1 MSQFCFGG
9 KMKNLFMIKLQVME
23 VINKLIMAE
32 NELKFPSAN
41 YYADGMHVTVNS

>member
-1 MSQFCFGG
+1 MCWDFIVCAIDFYDFNVSE
-9 KMKNLFMIKLQVME
+9 LE